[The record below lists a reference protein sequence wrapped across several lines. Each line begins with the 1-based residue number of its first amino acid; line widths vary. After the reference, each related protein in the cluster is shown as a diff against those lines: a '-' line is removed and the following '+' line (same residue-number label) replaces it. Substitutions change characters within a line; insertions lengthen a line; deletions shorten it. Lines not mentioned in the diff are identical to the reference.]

1 MASLAASPTPALST
15 RELAPDRLGEAVD
28 VLSEAFHDYPV
39 MRYVIGAAGDAYASR
54 LRAMLTFFTSARF
67 IQDELVTGAV
77 TTDDVVVGVANSTLP
92 GTQRSPAILGTER
105 EAVWRELGADALARH
120 EAYGSATAPFAVDR
134 PNYHLAMLGVRRS
147 HAGTGVARRLLDALH
162 DTSRRDRDRPGSRSP
177 QRTPATW
184 RSTSIS
190 ATRSSVILASRIR
203 WNRGGFSA
211 PIRSTDR

>member
-1 MASLAASPTPALST
+1 MASVAASPTPALST

-39 MRYVIGAAGDAYASR
+39 MRYVIGTAGDAYASR

-92 GTQRSPAILGTER
+92 GTQRSPAILGTQR
-105 EAVWRELGADALARH
+105 EAVWRELGADARARY
-120 EAYGSATAPFAVDR
+120 EAYGRATAPFAVDR
-134 PNYHLAMLGVRRS
+134 PNYHLAMLGVCRS

-162 DTSRRDRDRPGSRSP
+162 DTSRRDPRSAGVTLTTEDPSNVALYQHFGYEVVGHARISDTLESWGFFRPDP
-177 QRTPATW
+177 E
-184 RSTSIS
+184 
-190 ATRSSVILASRIR
+190 
-203 WNRGGFSA
+203 
-211 PIRSTDR
+211 

>member
-162 DTSRRDRDRPGSRSP
+162 DTSRRDPRSAGVTLTTEDPSNVALYQHFGYEVVGHTRVTDTLESWGFFRPDP
-177 QRTPATW
+177 EH
-184 RSTSIS
+184 
-190 ATRSSVILASRIR
+190 
-203 WNRGGFSA
+203 
-211 PIRSTDR
+211 